1 MKRPLAVLV
10 LLAAVLYA
18 APASAQNLGT
28 FRWQL
33 QPYGSVLNLTVVQQG
48 SIYLLDGFETQC
60 GGNPSLPVTGVA
72 VPQANGSVLIG
83 VTTVNERGRGLHT
96 RAFINTSDFNGFW
109 SDNAGN
115 TSQTFRFNPGE
126 TCPGGPRTDPNQPLR
141 DETDASTV
149 QALQDQIATLT
160 ARLAALE
167 SRKQ

>member
-1 MKRPLAVLV
+1 MMRT
-10 LLAAVLYA
+10 AAVVALLTGALCA

-48 SIYLLDGFETQC
+48 TIYLLDGFETQC
-60 GGNPSLPVTGVA
+60 GGNATLPVSGVA

-96 RAFINTSDFNGFW
+96 RAFINTTDFNGFW

-115 TSQTFRFNPGE
+115 TSQTFRFNPGDP
-126 TCPGGPRTDPNQPLR
+126 CPLGPRTDPTSPVAPP
-141 DETDASTV
+141 TDATTI
-149 QALQDQIATLT
+149 QALQDQIAALT
-160 ARLAALE
+160 ARLNALE
-167 SRKQ
+167 GRKQ